1 MTQDTN
7 ISADDRLREAR
18 KQQAIGG
25 MARHGTQRMAA
36 KAAGVCRSTISNWL
50 AEDEDFRKAMHDA
63 KEDHVD
69 TALEAIYER
78 GVVGDEQLVFHQGEP
93 IAKRDPDTGEKML
106 DDDFEVI
113 YWTRTVKSDQLLLA
127 FAKAHRQEY
136 RDKGELALT
145 GPDGG
150 PVKTDQ
156 NITVTLV
163 EAPAVDLAAKEAEFR
178 AKQAAEEAAFQESQ
192 SEEG

>member
-7 ISADDRLREAR
+7 IPAEDRLREAR

-36 KAAGVCRSTISNWL
+36 KAAGVCRSTIQNWL
-50 AEDEDFRKAMHDA
+50 SEDEDFRKAMHDA

-136 RDKGELALT
+136 RDKGELTLT

-150 PVKTDQ
+150 PIQQDTHV
-156 NITVTLV
+156 TVTLV
-163 EAPAVDLAAKEAEFR
+163 RPAPVDFEKKEAEFLAR
-178 AKQAAEEAAFQESQ
+178 QEAEAASFEASQ